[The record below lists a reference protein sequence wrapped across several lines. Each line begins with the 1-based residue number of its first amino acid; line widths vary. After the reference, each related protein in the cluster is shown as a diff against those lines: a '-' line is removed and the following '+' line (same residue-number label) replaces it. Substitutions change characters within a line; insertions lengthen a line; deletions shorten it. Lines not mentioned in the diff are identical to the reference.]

1 MGDIGRIPG
10 PRAENWE
17 WQLFGA
23 CRGMDTAMFFHPASE
38 RDPAKSRRINQAK
51 AVCNTCPVLTECRT
65 HALQAREPYGI
76 WGGMSE
82 DERAAALGLR
92 SMRYPA
98 ARVDPNRVDAV
109 RVQNNAD
116 EELRAETG

>member
-1 MGDIGRIPG
+1 
-10 PRAENWE
+10 
-17 WQLFGA
+17 
-23 CRGMDTAMFFHPASE
+23 MFFHPASE

-51 AVCNTCPVLTECRT
+51 MVCNSCPVLTECRT

-98 ARVDPNRVDAV
+98 ARVDAGRADTVRVKAV
-109 RVQNNAD
+109 RVESECVDAD
-116 EELRAETG
+116 NDELRAETG

>member
-1 MGDIGRIPG
+1 MADIGRIPG
-10 PRAENWE
+10 PTVENWE

-38 RDPAKSRRINQAK
+38 RDPAKGRRIAQAK

-82 DERAAALGLR
+82 AEREMHERAAALGLR

-98 ARVDPNRVDAV
+98 AR
-109 RVQNNAD
+109 
-116 EELRAETG
+116 AETG

>member
-1 MGDIGRIPG
+1 MADIGRIPG
-10 PRAENWE
+10 PNVENWE

-51 AVCNTCPVLTECRT
+51 TVCNSCPVISECRT
-65 HALQAREPYGI
+65 HALEAREPYGI

-98 ARVDPNRVDAV
+98 ARVVEPARSEA
-109 RVQNNAD
+109 RAD
-116 EELRAETG
+116 TG